1 MILEKVMVT
10 QGRQFMLNLLNI
22 NLDEKSISNI
32 LQWISKT
39 VKDNYMRII
48 LILLLAAISFGVT
61 AYNNYKMVLI
71 QEKKIVELELENKQY
86 RDFFAEY
93 NPKIDTIYVRT
104 TQLSEEN
111 KDLKQENK
119 FLNFLCDRK

>member
-1 MILEKVMVT
+1 M
-10 QGRQFMLNLLNI
+10 FNLLNI

-48 LILLLAAISFGVT
+48 LILLLVAISFGVT
-61 AYNNYKMVLI
+61 ACNNYKMVLH
-71 QEKKIVELELENKQY
+71 QERKIVELELENKQY
-86 RDFFAEY
+86 RDFLIKY
-93 NPKIDTIYVRT
+93 NPKMDTIYLET
-104 TQLSEEN
+104 MQITDEN

-119 FLNFLCDRK
+119 FLNFICNKK